1 MLSCQTSSVSAEH
14 AAHCATTVPRVGR
27 SYEHFLGG
35 FSLHLLQVLLKEMQD
50 KLAAT
55 AQELASVV
63 ADGAR
68 VAKRQRRTT
77 AQNAAKSLADQ
88 GAQANAHLVQFK
100 QVPHPRSLMLDCV
113 IAPDHTLSP

>member
-68 VAKRQRRTT
+68 VAKKQRTT
-77 AQNAAKSLADQ
+77 AEIAAHSIAEQ
-88 GAQANAHLVQFK
+88 GAQAHAHLVRFK
-100 QVPHPRSLMLDCV
+100 QVPARGLSCL
-113 IAPDHTLSP
+113 IA